1 MMPRNPRRGMMA
13 AAEAATP
20 TERYRRERPPVS
32 HECGDELTR
41 ITDDIDDPIVK
52 LRYLQRALNEDDK
65 GAALVNLV
73 PIPPARRAWYRLKGL
88 QALDAVADHGEAVA
102 NRTLAARKT
111 ARRVVVGVTAAGLLF
126 VPVLLAL
133 VAWQIETWSTSEPD
147 SVASV
152 ASSTVANA
160 TSVAPPQST
169 LLPPPIEPAS
179 DEPEVS
185 HSPVAEPLE
194 TEDLGIVPNA
204 VWQADRG
211 AGWELYSNGLRIET
225 AYAVKG
231 TPRDY
236 RVHARNGELLPTR
249 LSRPIGILFHTSES
263 DLWPLEPG
271 YEKEVRRGSEAL
283 LRFVKRE
290 QAYNYMIDRFGRVYR
305 IVDDDSRANHAGHGV
320 WARGDEVYLDLNSAF
335 LGVSFE
341 SRWEGGRTLPIT
353 RAQLIAGRNLTH
365 YLRQRFAIAPEMCVT
380 HGLASVAPKRGLI
393 GYHLDWARGFPF
405 AAFGLPDL
413 YAQPLPSVALFGFNY
428 DSEFLRVVGE
438 RWPGLIAAEAQL
450 ASEARE
456 RATSIDQI
464 RRERQAEYR
473 RWARGTPAATGP
485 EAGLETPT
493 VQGAPATSLSTDK
506 SQTTDKRG

>member
-1 MMPRNPRRGMMA
+1 MTA
-13 AAEAATP
+13 AAQAATP

-32 HECGDELTR
+32 RECSDELAR

-52 LRYLQRALNEDDK
+52 LRYLQSALNDDVDK
-65 GAALVNLV
+65 NAALVHLV
-73 PIPPARRAWYRLKGL
+73 PIAPARRAWYRLKGL
-88 QALDAVADHGEAVA
+88 QALDAVADADDAVA
-102 NRTLAARKT
+102 DRTLAARKT
-111 ARRVVVGVTAAGLLF
+111 ARRVVVSATAAALLF
-126 VPVLLAL
+126 VPVLVAV
-133 VAWQIETWSTSEPD
+133 VAWQINSWTRSTPD

-152 ASSTVANA
+152 GSSTVANA
-160 TSVAPPQST
+160 TN
-169 LLPPPIEPAS
+169 IEPPSSTVMPTIAPAAAQDS
-179 DEPEVS
+179 V
-185 HSPVAEPLE
+185 HQLPVAETLE
-194 TEDLGIVPNA
+194 NEDLGIVPA
-204 VWQADRG
+204 MMWLADRG
-211 AGWELYSNGLRIET
+211 PGWELYSNGLRIET
-225 AYAVKG
+225 AYATKG
-231 TPRDY
+231 APRDY
-236 RVHARNGELLPTR
+236 QVHSRRGELLPTR
-249 LSRPIGILFHTSES
+249 YSRPIGILFHTSES

-271 YEKEVRRGSEAL
+271 FEKEVRKGSENL

-428 DSEFLRVVGE
+428 DGEFLRLVGE
-438 RWPGLIAAEAQL
+438 RWPGLIAAERQL

-456 RATSIDQI
+456 RSMTVDDL

-473 RWARGTPAATGP
+473 RWARGTQTPGGAESALESP
-485 EAGLETPT
+485 IRETPVKT
-493 VQGAPATSLSTDK
+493 V
-506 SQTTDKRG
+506 DKRG

>member
-1 MMPRNPRRGMMA
+1 MDHQPMTA
-13 AAEAATP
+13 AAQAETP

-32 HECGDELTR
+32 RECGDELTR

-52 LRYLQRALNEDDK
+52 LRYLQCALNEDDK
-65 GAALVNLV
+65 SAALVQLV

-88 QALDAVADHGEAVA
+88 QALDAVADQGEAVA
-102 NRTLAARKT
+102 DRTLAARKT
-111 ARRVVVGVTAAGLLF
+111 ARRIVVGVTATALLF
-126 VPVLLAL
+126 VPVLLAI
-133 VAWQIETWSTSEPD
+133 VAWQIKTWSTSQPE

-160 TSVAPPQST
+160 TNVVPPQSELVPT
-169 LLPPPIEPAS
+169 IAS
-179 DEPEVS
+179 HTEEQSVS
-185 HSPVAEPLE
+185 QSPVAEPLE
-194 TEDLGIVPNA
+194 TEDLGIVPTA
-204 VWQADRG
+204 VWLADRG
-211 AGWELYSNGLRIET
+211 PGWELYSNGLRIET
-225 AYAVKG
+225 EYAVKG
-231 TPRDY
+231 APRDY
-236 RVHARNGELLPTR
+236 RVHARSGELLPTR
-249 LSRPIGILFHTSES
+249 LAHPIGILFHTSES

-290 QAYNYMIDRFGRVYR
+290 QAYNYLIDRFGRVYR

-380 HGLASVAPKRGLI
+380 PGLASVAPKRGLI

-428 DSEFLRVVGE
+428 DGEFLRVVGE
-438 RWPGLIAAEAQL
+438 RWPGLIAAETQL
-450 ASEARE
+450 ANEARE

-473 RWARGTPAATGP
+473 RWARETPAA
-485 EAGLETPT
+485 A
-493 VQGAPATSLSTDK
+493 APLAIDK
-506 SQTTDKRG
+506 AADTAADKVQTTDTRG

>member
-1 MMPRNPRRGMMA
+1 MDHPPMTA
-13 AAEAATP
+13 AAQAETP

-32 HECGDELTR
+32 RECGDELTR
-41 ITDDIDDPIVK
+41 ITDDIDDPVAK
-52 LRYLQRALNEDDK
+52 LRYLQRVLHEDDK
-65 GAALVNLV
+65 GTALVQLV

-88 QALDAVADHGEAVA
+88 LALDAVADQREVVA
-102 NRTLAARKT
+102 DRTLAARNT
-111 ARRVVVGVTAAGLLF
+111 ARRVVVGVTAAALLF
-126 VPVLLAL
+126 VPVLLAV
-133 VAWQIETWSTSEPD
+133 VAWQIKSWSTSKPET
-147 SVASV
+147 VASV

-160 TSVAPPQST
+160 TSVAPTQST
-169 LLPPPIEPAS
+169 LVPPPIPTTVTEEPT
-179 DEPEVS
+179 VNQT
-185 HSPVAEPLE
+185 PVAEPLE
-194 TEDLGIVPNA
+194 TEDLGIVPSA
-204 VWQADRG
+204 IWLADRG
-211 AGWELYSNGLRIET
+211 PGWELYSNGLRIET
-225 AYAVKG
+225 AFAVKG
-231 TPRDY
+231 TARDY
-236 RVHARNGELLPTR
+236 RVHSRSGELLPTR
-249 LSRPIGILFHTSES
+249 LSHPIGILFHTSES

-290 QAYNYMIDRFGRVYR
+290 QAYNYLIDRFGRVYR

-320 WARGDEVYLDLNSAF
+320 WARGNEVYLDLNSAF

-405 AAFGLPDL
+405 EAFGLPDL

-438 RWPGLIAAEAQL
+438 RWPGLIAAETQL
-450 ASEARE
+450 ANEARE
-456 RATSIDQI
+456 RATSLEQI

-473 RWARGTPAATGP
+473 RWARDTPAA
-485 EAGLETPT
+485 A
-493 VQGAPATSLSTDK
+493 APISADKPADK

>member
-1 MMPRNPRRGMMA
+1 MTA
-13 AAEAATP
+13 AAQAATP
-20 TERYRRERPPVS
+20 TERYRLERPPVS
-32 HECGDELTR
+32 RECGDELTR
-41 ITDDIDDPIVK
+41 ITDDIDDPIAK
-52 LRYLQRALNEDDK
+52 LRYLQSALHKDDK
-65 GAALVNLV
+65 GSALVELV

-88 QALDAVADHGEAVA
+88 QALDAVPAQGVAD
-102 NRTLAARKT
+102 RTLAARQT
-111 ARRVVVGVTAAGLLF
+111 ARRVVVGVTAAALLF
-126 VPVLLAL
+126 VPVLLAV
-133 VAWQIETWSTSEPD
+133 VAWQIKTWSTSKPE
-147 SVASV
+147 SVATM

-160 TSVAPPQST
+160 TNVAPTQST
-169 LLPPPIEPAS
+169 LVPPPIETADT
-179 DEPEVS
+179 DEPTVNQP
-185 HSPVAEPLE
+185 PVAEPLE
-194 TEDLGIVPNA
+194 TEDLGIVPSA
-204 VWQADRG
+204 VWLADRG
-211 AGWELYSNGLRIET
+211 PGWELYSNGLRIET
-225 AYAVKG
+225 AYTVKG
-231 TPRDY
+231 TARDY
-236 RVHARNGELLPTR
+236 RVHSRQGELLPTR

-290 QAYNYMIDRFGRVYR
+290 QAYNYIIDRFGRVYR

-320 WARGDEVYLDLNSAF
+320 WARGNEVYLDLNSAF

-405 AAFGLPDL
+405 EAFGLPDL

-438 RWPGLIAAEAQL
+438 RWPGLIAAETQL
-450 ASEARE
+450 ANEARE
-456 RATSIDQI
+456 RGTSLDQI

-473 RWARGTPAATGP
+473 RWARETPAA
-485 EAGLETPT
+485 AAA
-493 VQGAPATSLSTDK
+493 QLSIDKPTDK
-506 SQTTDKRG
+506 SQTDTRG

>member
-1 MMPRNPRRGMMA
+1 MTA
-13 AAEAATP
+13 AAQAETP

-32 HECGDELTR
+32 RECGDELTR
-41 ITDDIDDPIVK
+41 ITGDIDDPVVK

-65 GAALVNLV
+65 GTTLVDFV

-88 QALDAVADHGEAVA
+88 QALDAVADQGAAVA
-102 NRTLAARKT
+102 DRTLAARKT
-111 ARRVVVGVTAAGLLF
+111 ARRIVVGVTAAGLLF
-126 VPVLLAL
+126 VPVLLAV
-133 VAWQIETWSTSEPD
+133 VAWQIKTWSTSTPG

-160 TSVAPPQST
+160 TSVAPTQST
-169 LLPPPIEPAS
+169 LVPPPIAT
-179 DEPEVS
+179 PETEEQSVS
-185 HSPVAEPLE
+185 ESPVAEPLE
-194 TEDLGIVPNA
+194 TEDLGIVPSA
-204 VWQADRG
+204 VWLADRG
-211 AGWELYSNGLRIET
+211 PGWELYSNGLRIET
-225 AYAVKG
+225 AYTVKG

-236 RVHARNGELLPTR
+236 RVHSRKGELLPTR
-249 LSRPIGILFHTSES
+249 LSHPIGILFHTSES

-271 YEKEVRRGSEAL
+271 YEKEVRKGSEAL
-283 LRFVKRE
+283 LKFVKRE
-290 QAYNYMIDRFGRVYR
+290 QAYNYIIDRFGRVYR
-305 IVDDDSRANHAGHGV
+305 VVDDDSRANHAGHGV

-405 AAFGLPDL
+405 KAFGLPDL

-428 DSEFLRVVGE
+428 DGEFLRVVGE
-438 RWPGLIAAEAQL
+438 RWPGLIAAETQL
-450 ASEARE
+450 ANEARE
-456 RATSIDQI
+456 RAVSLDQI
-464 RRERQAEYR
+464 RRERQSEYR
-473 RWARGTPAATGP
+473 RWARDTPAAAESP
-485 EAGLETPT
+485 ETDKTA
-493 VQGAPATSLSTDK
+493 DK
-506 SQTTDKRG
+506 SQTTDTRG

>member
-1 MMPRNPRRGMMA
+1 MMPRNPPPGMTA
-13 AAEAATP
+13 AAQAASS

-32 HECGDELTR
+32 RECGDELTR
-41 ITDDIDDPIVK
+41 ITDDIDDPVVK
-52 LRYLQRALNEDDK
+52 LRYLQNALNEEDK
-65 GAALVNLV
+65 RTALVDLV

-88 QALDAVADHGEAVA
+88 QALDAVADQGGAVA
-102 NRTLAARKT
+102 DRTLAARQT
-111 ARRVVVGVTAAGLLF
+111 ARRIVVGVTAAAMLF
-126 VPVLLAL
+126 VPVFVAI
-133 VAWQIETWSTSEPD
+133 VAWQIKTWSTSKPE
-147 SVASV
+147 SVAAVS
-152 ASSTVANA
+152 SSTVANA
-160 TSVAPPQST
+160 TSVITPQAT
-169 LLPPPIEPAS
+169 LVPPPIAPAAEEQS
-179 DEPEVS
+179 VS
-185 HSPVAEPLE
+185 QLPVAEPLAE
-194 TEDLGIVPNA
+194 EDLGIVPSA
-204 VWQADRG
+204 VWLADRG
-211 AGWELYSNGLRIET
+211 QGWELYSNGLRIET

-236 RVHARNGELLPTR
+236 QVHSRKGELLPTR
-249 LSRPIGILFHTSES
+249 LARPIGILFHTSES
-263 DLWPLEPG
+263 DLWPLEPD
-271 YEKEVRRGSEAL
+271 YEQELRRGSVNL
-283 LRFVKRE
+283 LRFVQRE

-428 DSEFLRVVGE
+428 DSEFLRAVGE
-438 RWPGLIAAEAQL
+438 RWPGLIAAETQL
-450 ASEARE
+450 ANEARE
-456 RATSIDQI
+456 RATSIEQV
-464 RRERQAEYR
+464 RRERQTEYQ
-473 RWARGTPAATGP
+473 RWIRGTQAPTSP
-485 EAGLETPT
+485 EPVLE
-493 VQGAPATSLSTDK
+493 APARAAPPSSTDK